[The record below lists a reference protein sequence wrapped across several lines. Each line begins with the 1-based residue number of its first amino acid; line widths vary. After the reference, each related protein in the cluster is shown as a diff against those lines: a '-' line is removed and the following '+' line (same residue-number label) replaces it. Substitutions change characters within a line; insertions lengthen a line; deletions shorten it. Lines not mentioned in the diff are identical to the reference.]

1 VATEHD
7 ALTQVLRAAHPGLD
21 LRGVE
26 VVERARCG
34 DGLASTADRLGLRL
48 ELGDDP
54 ATREAL
60 PERAIVKTILLHP
73 ALRFGM
79 PVILTTAR
87 VTRALARVP
96 LVGRLAGPLVFASIG
111 VYQRFFPHA
120 PAAMY
125 ANEVRFYAEL
135 RPRLNIEA
143 PRVYASH
150 IDEQTGSFQI
160 ILEDLRE
167 RGASFPN
174 ATTGRTLA
182 QARSW
187 IANLA
192 RLHAEFWASPRF
204 ADTLAWVPRTNRGG
218 MFPVFDG
225 IGFDLIRDQVRR
237 SPDKRELLAPL
248 GRSLESLWADTWRAQ
263 ALFEADPPT
272 LCHGDAH
279 VGNSYVIDDAVGLLD
294 WQLMVRGCWAHD
306 LGYALATGLSSEDRR
321 AHEREAGRVPRAARR
336 ARRPHAAELRA
347 RVAALPPE
355 HDLGPGD
362 RLVDHAATELRRADH
377 PCQHRQ
383 DGSGDAR
390 PRHPRRAR
398 RRLVEC
404 PSKSRPRS
412 SSPRRST
419 RSGARCPTS
428 TLTRAGTRCCACARC
443 PGCARGAARC

>member
-1 VATEHD
+1 MPTELD
-7 ALTQVLRAAHPGLD
+7 TLTEALRAAHPGVD
-21 LRGVE
+21 LRGVH
-26 VVERARCG
+26 VTERARCG
-34 DGLASTADRLGLRL
+34 DGLASTADRLALRL

-54 ATREAL
+54 VTRGAL
-60 PERAIVKTILLHP
+60 PERAIVKTILLNP

-79 PVILTTAR
+79 PVIAATAR

-160 ILEDLRE
+160 VLEDLRE

-263 ALFEADPPT
+263 VLFEADPPT

-279 VGNSYVIDDAVGLLD
+279 VGNSYVVGDAVGLLD

-321 AHEREAGRVPRAARR
+321 AHERELLVEYLERL
-336 ARRPHAAELRA
+336 AELGVRS
-347 RVAALPPE
+347 PPSFE
-355 HDLGPGD
+355 HAWLRYRQSMIWG
-362 RLVDHAATELRRADH
+362 LVIGWLIT
-377 PCQHRQ
+377 PPQNY
-383 DGSGDAR
+383 GV
-390 PRHPRRAR
+390 PI
-398 RRLVEC
+398 
-404 PSKSRPRS
+404 
-412 SSPRRST
+412 
-419 RSGARCPTS
+419 
-428 TLTRAGTRCCACARC
+428 TRANIAKMVQAMLDLDTL
-443 PGCARGAARC
+443 GALAGD